1 MWAGVYHVAVRVLLA
16 DDHQL
21 FRDGMRGLL
30 EARGFD
36 VVGEARNGREAVEQ
50 ARRLRPELVLMDL
63 NMPEVNGL
71 AATRLLSAEL
81 PDVRVVIL
89 TASEDDA
96 DLFEAIK
103 SGAQGYIFKN
113 IESAELFR
121 LLDGVALG
129 QPALTPNLARK
140 LLGEF
145 ARPAPTQRGPAEDAT
160 SLLTEREREVLD
172 LLVQGIT
179 TNKDLA
185 DRLVVSENTVK
196 YHLRNILDKLH
207 VQNRAQVVAY
217 AVRHGLNTG
226 RG

>member
-1 MWAGVYHVAVRVLLA
+1 MRVLIA
-16 DDHQL
+16 DDHPL
-21 FRDGMRGLL
+21 FRDGLRSLL
-30 EARGFD
+30 EARGID

-50 ARRLRPELVLMDL
+50 SRRLRPEVLLMDL
-63 NMPEVNGL
+63 NMPELDGL
-71 AATRLLSAEL
+71 SATRLLSTQQPE
-81 PDVRVVIL
+81 VKVVIL

-103 SGAQGYIFKN
+103 SGAQGYILKN
-113 IESAELFR
+113 LESGEFFR
-121 LLDGVALG
+121 LLEGVARG
-129 QPALTPNLARK
+129 EPALTPNLAKR

-145 ARPAPTQRGPAEDAT
+145 ARPPAPSRASLEDADAQA
-160 SLLTEREREVLD
+160 LTEREHEVLQ

-179 TNKDLA
+179 SNRDLA

-217 AVRHGLNTG
+217 AMRHGMVDG
-226 RG
+226 G